1 MSRTGREKGTQIV
14 MVAPLVAALLFLT
27 VIPLAFAIL
36 VSFTDLRLNRLARW
50 DWIGFE
56 HYVRLATDARWW
68 STVMNGLIYIVVPTI
83 LQMFLGLS
91 LALLLHSAIRSLK
104 AIRSLFILPMV
115 LPPVVVGVLWKAF
128 LIPDLGGLDYFMSLL
143 GLSTPGFLETAN
155 GAMGA
160 LILTLTWEWTPYVM
174 LLLLA
179 GLESL
184 PQDVF
189 EAAHIDGASSWQVLR
204 HVTIPMLIPTILVV
218 LLFRIIESTK
228 VFPVIF
234 TITGG
239 GPGNATENMDF
250 YAYLTGFRYFDLGY
264 SATMLVVILLM
275 MAVICAPLY
284 RSLVRPQVQS

>member
-1 MSRTGREKGTQIV
+1 
-14 MVAPLVAALLFLT
+14 
-27 VIPLAFAIL
+27 
-36 VSFTDLRLNRLARW
+36 
-50 DWIGFE
+50 
-56 HYVRLATDARWW
+56 
-68 STVMNGLIYIVVPTI
+68 
-83 LQMFLGLS
+83 
-91 LALLLHSAIRSLK
+91 
-104 AIRSLFILPMV
+104 
-115 LPPVVVGVLWKAF
+115 
-128 LIPDLGGLDYFMSLL
+128 
-143 GLSTPGFLETAN
+143 
-155 GAMGA
+155 
-160 LILTLTWEWTPYVM
+160 M

-204 HVTIPMLIPTILVV
+204 HVTIPMLMPTILVV

-234 TITGG
+234 PITGG

-284 RSLVRPQVQS
+284 RSLVRPQMQS